1 MSCHEDSRPTAAGRS
16 RPRVRQP
23 DAGPERAAPLGD
35 LEKPPTFLYYLVA
48 FVLLAVIV
56 FLSIMP
62 AKRRE
67 QN

>member
-1 MSCHEDSRPTAAGRS
+1 MKTLARLLPAVLALVCAAQTLAQNT
-16 RPRVRQP
+16 PP
-23 DAGPERAAPLGD
+23 PLGD

-56 FLSIMP
+56 FLSILP

>member
-1 MSCHEDSRPTAAGRS
+1 MKKTLRRIPAAFLTL
-16 RPRVRQP
+16 
-23 DAGPERAAPLGD
+23 AASSAALAQNAPPPLGD

-48 FVLLAVIV
+48 FVLLAAVI